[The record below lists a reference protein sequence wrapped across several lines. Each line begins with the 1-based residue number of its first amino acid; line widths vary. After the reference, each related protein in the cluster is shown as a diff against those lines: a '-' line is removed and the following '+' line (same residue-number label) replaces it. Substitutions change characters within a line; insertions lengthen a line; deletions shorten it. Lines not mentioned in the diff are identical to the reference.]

1 VHAGLFDGA
10 ETATLSLD
18 PARKGYVHLVR
29 GKLEVN
35 GHRLTA
41 GDASLLQDENR
52 IELANGAGAEVL
64 VFDLAP

>member
-1 VHAGLFDGA
+1 
-10 ETATLSLD
+10 
-18 PARKGYVHLVR
+18 LVR